1 MKQFFK
7 QLFNKKQKTKIMIGK
22 KVKLVKGSSNKPS
35 SGNGCIGNGKEY
47 TVTSLY
53 ANDKTWNKS
62 WLIIDSFGSSGGWA
76 YEWEM
81 EGYKLGIEE
90 LEKELSEAQTK
101 LDNIQFKIDW
111 MKETGSDDF
120 NEDEFKV
127 YQTLK
132 LLDNGKLSMIEKSKL
147 IAELI
152 KK

>member
-22 KVKLVKGSSNKPS
+22 KVKLVHGPSNKPS
-35 SGNGCIGNGKEY
+35 SSNGYIGNGKEY
-47 TVTSLY
+47 IVTGKYTDGWALTDPSG
-53 ANDKTWNKS
+53 T
-62 WLIIDSFGSSGGWA
+62 SSGGWA

-132 LLDNGKLSMIEKSKL
+132 LLDNGKLSMLEKSKL

>member
-7 QLFNKKQKTKIMIGK
+7 HLFNKKQKTKIMIGK
-22 KVKLVKGSSNKPS
+22 KVKLVKGSSAPS
-35 SGNGCIGNGKEY
+35 SNNGYLGDGKDYVVTVRYSTHDKSWCIKDMCGKE
-47 TVTSLY
+47 
-53 ANDKTWNKS
+53 
-62 WLIIDSFGSSGGWA
+62 SGWV

-81 EGYKLGIEE
+81 EGYKVGIEE

-120 NEDEFKV
+120 IEDEFKV

>member
-22 KVKLVKGSSNKPS
+22 KVKLVKGSSGPS
-35 SGNGCIGNGKEY
+35 SSNINLGNGKDY
-47 TVTSLY
+47 VVTVRSTH
-53 ANDKTWNKS
+53 DKS
-62 WLIIDSFGSSGGWA
+62 WCIKDMCGKESGWA

-120 NEDEFKV
+120 IEDEFKV

>member
-1 MKQFFK
+1 
-7 QLFNKKQKTKIMIGK
+7 MIGK
-22 KVKLVKGSSNKPS
+22 KVKLVKGSSAPS
-35 SGNGCIGNGKEY
+35 SNNSYLGNGKDYVVTVRYY
-47 TVTSLY
+47 TH
-53 ANDKTWNKS
+53 DKS
-62 WLIIDSFGSSGGWA
+62 WCIKDMCGKESGWV

-81 EGYKLGIEE
+81 EGYKVGIEE

-120 NEDEFKV
+120 IEDEFKV